1 MINTIVQI
9 CVGICSIVG
18 FVISI
23 INSLSIRQEEN
34 TPNILTEQQRINNL
48 QECSTFCSSNCDES
62 GKYNYEIID
71 EKIIIEKTDVT
82 FVGFLINDQPHF
94 CNDQTKLIKGVKFK
108 IPYMHFK
115 SDFDKY
121 KLKIMLIFENF
132 KKKFFSYAVWVDAV
146 PTKKES
152 YILKFLSIDEP
163 QKIKKKKISAYQKS
177 INEYN
182 RQVNSD
188 IDNSALDW

>member
-9 CVGICSIVG
+9 CVGICSVVG
-18 FVISI
+18 LIISI

-34 TPNILTEQQRINNL
+34 TPNILTERQGINNL
-48 QECSTFCSSNCDES
+48 QECKSFCFSNCDES

-82 FVGFLINDQPHF
+82 FVGFLINDRPHF

-115 SDFDKY
+115 SDFNINE
-121 KLKIMLIFENF
+121 LNILLIFENL
-132 KKKFFSYAVWVDAV
+132 KKKFFSYAVRVEAV
-146 PTKKES
+146 PIKKES
-152 YILKFLSIDEP
+152 YILKFLSVDEP

-177 INEYN
+177 INEYIRN
-182 RQVNSD
+182 VNF
-188 IDNSALDW
+188 DNDNALDW

>member
-9 CVGICSIVG
+9 CVGICSVVG
-18 FVISI
+18 LVISI

-34 TPNILTEQQRINNL
+34 TPNILTERQGINNL
-48 QECSTFCSSNCDES
+48 QECKSFCFSNCDES

-115 SDFDKY
+115 SDFNINE
-121 KLKIMLIFENF
+121 LNILLIFENL
-132 KKKFFSYAVWVDAV
+132 KKKFFSYAVRVEAV
-146 PTKKES
+146 PIKKES

-177 INEYN
+177 INEYIRN
-182 RQVNSD
+182 VNF
-188 IDNSALDW
+188 DNALDW